1 MNSENIKASDPHRLI
16 PNLRITKSD
25 KYFALLHMGKYKKSL
40 TKAIT
45 VSYDHVM
52 YALQSE
58 STLYNCV
65 NVRNSLLETDT
76 IFEV

>member
-1 MNSENIKASDPHRLI
+1 MNSENIQASDLHRLI
-16 PNLRITKSD
+16 PNLGITKSD
-25 KYFALLHMGKYKKSL
+25 KYFALLYMGKYKKSL
-40 TKAIT
+40 AKAIT

-58 STLYNCV
+58 STLYNCM
-65 NVRNSLLETDT
+65 NVRNSLLKTDA